1 MKSFKS
7 LVNNIEEAMGGKRNE
22 NFTGDDEIGDFWVVT
37 KADKIS
43 ILADILFDADIF
55 DIHLQ
60 INGGLK
66 GSDIVGIYKK
76 EAKARKVAEKQLA
89 KFN

>member
-43 ILADILFDADIF
+43 IPQG
-55 DIHLQ
+55 HLQ
-60 INGGLK
+60 ESTGAGY
-66 GSDIVGIYKK
+66 SD
-76 EAKARKVAEKQLA
+76 
-89 KFN
+89 